1 MNLPRR
7 ELAVRRWLEMVK
19 ETQDTHRSSGTEQQC
34 NGGEVG
40 RRRCDGGRNG
50 GRNGGATEGATEARR
65 WQNLLAFHLLFGG
78 GAKPATLASWTE
90 AQLAMEGNEGRN
102 RDGGRRWRRAK
113 LCVRERE
120 DEQ

>member
-65 WQNLLAFHLLFGG
+65 R
-78 GAKPATLASWTE
+78 
-90 AQLAMEGNEGRN
+90 AQRR
-102 RDGGRRWRRAK
+102 RDGGRIYLLFTCYSVA
-113 LCVRERE
+113 
-120 DEQ
+120 EQNRQR